1 MSNRKTTENSIAVL
15 KRKLKKAI
23 DDKNTILREFE
34 DEEKP
39 LLYHY
44 RKYKETK
51 NIRNKRGWKAYYKLN
66 NLSIKIKKPSK
77 QLKDIQN
84 EHADCVKFYSQLS
97 TVRIFRDCFIFLSL
111 C

>member
-1 MSNRKTTENSIAVL
+1 MSNRKTMENSIAVL

-34 DEEKP
+34 DEEKEP

-51 NIRNKRGWKAYYKLN
+51 HTCNERGWKAYSKVK
-66 NLSIKIKKPSK
+66 NLSTKINELSK
-77 QLKDIQN
+77 Q
-84 EHADCVKFYSQLS
+84 
-97 TVRIFRDCFIFLSL
+97 
-111 C
+111 

>member
-44 RKYKETK
+44 RKYNETK
-51 NIRNKRGWKAYYKLN
+51 NIRNKKGWKAYSKVK
-66 NLSIKIKKPSK
+66 NLSTKIKKLSK
-77 QLKDIQN
+77 Q
-84 EHADCVKFYSQLS
+84 
-97 TVRIFRDCFIFLSL
+97 
-111 C
+111 

>member
-1 MSNRKTTENSIAVL
+1 MSSRKSMENSIAVL

-44 RKYKETK
+44 REYKETK
-51 NIRNKRGWKAYYKLN
+51 HTCNEKGWKAYSKVNY
-66 NLSIKIKKPSK
+66 LSTKIKKLSK

-97 TVRIFRDCFIFLSL
+97 TVRIFSIVHGSHFS
-111 C
+111 